1 MGSSDLRAEALAL
14 FRSLSSRSA
23 ADAIRHQSNVQFKV
37 LILDAVGQDFAYFAY
52 FVCFVQTSQIHLLIH
67 LIGEGIIGKHPD
79 LAESA

>member
-37 LILDAVGQDFAYFAY
+37 LILDAVGQDFAYF
-52 FVCFVQTSQIHLLIH
+52 VCFVQTSQIHLLIH

>member
-37 LILDAVGQDFAYFAY
+37 LILDAVGQDFAYF
-52 FVCFVQTSQIHLLIH
+52 VQTSQIHLLIH